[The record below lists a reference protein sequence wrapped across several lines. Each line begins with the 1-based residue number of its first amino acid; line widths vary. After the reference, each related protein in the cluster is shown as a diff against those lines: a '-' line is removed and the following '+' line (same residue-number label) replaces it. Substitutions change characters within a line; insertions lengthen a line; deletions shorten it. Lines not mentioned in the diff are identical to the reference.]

1 VRSGGVKMKN
11 KYWYID
17 LIFLLVIVV
26 VCGIF
31 VIGLETTS
39 KSEPSVNVDCQH
51 EWVVTS
57 SYNWLMKSYRT
68 YSKCSKCGQ
77 KI

>member
-1 VRSGGVKMKN
+1 MRSGGVEMNN
-11 KYWYID
+11 KYWCID

-39 KSEPSVNVDCQH
+39 KSEPSVKVDCQH

-57 SYNWLMKSYRT
+57 KYNWFLNGYKT
-68 YSKCSKCGQ
+68 YSVCSKCGG